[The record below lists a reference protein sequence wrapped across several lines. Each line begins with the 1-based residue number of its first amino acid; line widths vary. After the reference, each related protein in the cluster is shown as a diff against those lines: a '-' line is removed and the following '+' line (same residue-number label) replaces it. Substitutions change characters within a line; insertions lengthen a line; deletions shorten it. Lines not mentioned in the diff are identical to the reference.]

1 MFLLTISVPR
11 FILIV
16 CSLCD
21 ELLFLKDMPKITVTT
36 KTTLTPELLKKVK
49 AMLVDE
55 KARLEHDL
63 ARLAAPSNPAAANS
77 DSAFPD
83 YGDKDDE
90 NAAEVAD
97 YAANLS
103 IEQDLGNLLR
113 DVNAS
118 LARLEKGEYG
128 ICKYC
133 KKPIEEKRLLAR
145 PTSSACVECK
155 KTIMQE
161 V

>member
-1 MFLLTISVPR
+1 MPKTTSTIS
-11 FILIV
+11 
-16 CSLCD
+16 
-21 ELLFLKDMPKITVTT
+21 
-36 KTTLTPELLKKVK
+36 PELITKAK
-49 AMLVDE
+49 AMLLDE
-55 KARLEHDL
+55 KKRLEHDL
-63 ARLAAPSNPAAANS
+63 TRLAAPSNPTGDDS

-83 YGDKDDE
+83 YGNKDDE

-97 YAANLS
+97 FAANQS

-113 DVNAS
+113 DVNSALKRIEDGS
-118 LARLEKGEYG
+118 YG

-145 PTSSACVECK
+145 ATSSACVECK
-155 KTIMQE
+155 KAIMQE

>member
-1 MFLLTISVPR
+1 MSKVVVST
-11 FILIV
+11 
-16 CSLCD
+16 
-21 ELLFLKDMPKITVTT
+21 KIA
-36 KTTLTPELLKKVK
+36 LAPELLKKVK
-49 AMLVDE
+49 AMLLDE
-55 KARLEHDL
+55 KTRLEHDL

-113 DVNAS
+113 DVNAA
-118 LARLEKGEYG
+118 LKRMEDGTYG

-133 KKPIEEKRLLAR
+133 KKPIQEKRLLAR

-155 KTIMQE
+155 KAIIQE

>member
-1 MFLLTISVPR
+1 MPKLPATTKS
-11 FILIV
+11 ILPT
-16 CSLCD
+16 D
-21 ELLFLKDMPKITVTT
+21 FLKKIKSLLLEE
-36 KTTLTPELLKKVK
+36 KT
-49 AMLVDE
+49 
-55 KARLEHDL
+55 RLEHDL
-63 ARLAAPSNPAAANS
+63 AQMAAPSNHSSENS
-77 DSAFPD
+77 ESAFPD

-113 DVNAS
+113 DVNVA
-118 LARLEKGEYG
+118 LKRLSDGTYG

>member
-1 MFLLTISVPR
+1 MLL
-11 FILIV
+11 
-16 CSLCD
+16 
-21 ELLFLKDMPKITVTT
+21 
-36 KTTLTPELLKKVK
+36 
-49 AMLVDE
+49 DE

-63 ARLAAPSNPAAANS
+63 TQLSAPSNPKGEDS

-83 YGDKDDE
+83 YGNKDDE

-97 YAANLS
+97 YAANQS

-113 DVNAS
+113 DVNSA
-118 LARLEKGEYG
+118 LKRIEEGTYG

-145 PTSSACVECK
+145 ATSSACVECK
-155 KTIMQE
+155 KAIMQE

>member
-1 MFLLTISVPR
+1 MLALGRAFVSTV
-11 FILIV
+11 
-16 CSLCD
+16 
-21 ELLFLKDMPKITVTT
+21 MPKTTTTT
-36 KTTLTPELLKKVK
+36 KTTLSTDLIAKAK
-49 AMLVDE
+49 AMLLDE
-55 KARLEHDL
+55 KKRLEHDL
-63 ARLAAPSNPAAANS
+63 ARLAAPSNNNPAADS

-113 DVNAS
+113 DVKTA
-118 LARLEKGEYG
+118 LQRIEEGTYG